1 VTPKQRAEGTGTPEE
16 FFAGSPL
23 GLAVYERVAAT
34 VDEDGAAEVRV
45 TTSQVGFRRRR
56 GFAWLWRPGRYLR
69 SPAAEVVLTVALG
82 RQDGSPRGKGVVHPT
97 GDHWVH
103 HLEVTDPAEVD
114 DEVAGWLREAAARAD

>member
-1 VTPKQRAEGTGTPEE
+1 MTPKQRAAGTGTPEE

-34 VDEDGAAEVRV
+34 VDAAGAAEVRV

-56 GFAWLWRPGRYLR
+56 GFAWLWRPDRYLR
-69 SPAAEVVLTVALG
+69 PSPAAVVLTVALG
-82 RQDGSPRGKGVVHPT
+82 RQDGSPRWKEVVHPT

-103 HLEVTDPAEVD
+103 HLEVRDPAEVD
-114 DEVAGWLREAAARAD
+114 DEVAGWLREAADRAG

>member
-1 VTPKQRAEGTGTPEE
+1 MTPKQRAEGIGTPEE

-34 VDEDGAAEVRV
+34 VDAAGDAQVRV

-56 GFAWLWRPGRYLR
+56 GFAWLWRPDRYLR

-82 RQDGSPRGKGVVHPT
+82 REDDSPRWKEVVHPT
-97 GDHWVH
+97 GEHWVH
-103 HLEVTDPAEVD
+103 HLEVHDPAEVD
-114 DEVAGWLREAAARAD
+114 EEVAGWLREAAARAG

>member
-34 VDEDGAAEVRV
+34 VDAAGEAEVRV

-56 GFAWLWRPGRYLR
+56 GFAWLWRPDRYLR
-69 SPAAEVVLTVALG
+69 SPGAEVVLTVALG
-82 RQDGSPRGKGVVHPT
+82 RPDRSPRWKEVVHPT
-97 GDHWVH
+97 PDHWVH
-103 HLEVTDPAEVD
+103 HLEVHDPAEVD
-114 DEVAGWLREAAARAD
+114 DEVAGWLREAAARAG